1 MSALSATEQEL
12 QKHFNAFHAA
22 RAASDLVT
30 RLYAEAMGDA
40 YPVEV
45 AASSSCD
52 FTLLGTMVT
61 RLCLRPGQV
70 LADIGCGTGGV
81 GLWLARALALRLTGV
96 DISPTAIELAAARRP
111 AFLPQGRAQFRVG
124 TLEATGLP
132 GGHAHGVVCVDA
144 MSNATDRT
152 AALREIHRIL
162 HPGRAMITRAVR
174 KDSGTAY
181 GEQAKN
187 AESTSTNGP
196 ANPPCGGACTGCG
209 SPTRPPFDATS
220 VTSSRRTCCAR
231 RTGCCP
237 VSTGAVRA

>member
-1 MSALSATEQEL
+1 LIRQSADQEADPPMRALSATAQEL

-30 RLYAEAMGDA
+30 RLYAEAMGEQ

-96 DISPTAIELAAARRP
+96 DVSPTAIELAAAPPPRLPPPGPGAVPGGDAGGDRP
-111 AFLPQGRAQFRVG
+111 A
-124 TLEATGLP
+124 
-132 GGHAHGVVCVDA
+132 
-144 MSNATDRT
+144 
-152 AALREIHRIL
+152 
-162 HPGRAMITRAVR
+162 
-174 KDSGTAY
+174 
-181 GEQAKN
+181 
-187 AESTSTNGP
+187 
-196 ANPPCGGACTGCG
+196 
-209 SPTRPPFDATS
+209 
-220 VTSSRRTCCAR
+220 
-231 RTGCCP
+231 
-237 VSTGAVRA
+237 